1 MSFSP
6 VTFIELLDTR
16 EMRSHHR
23 QKLISLHK
31 SALIQLSINSPG
43 SEKNSSII
51 TDIFSEGLRSIL
63 KTFDESIIEYSSETQ
78 NNTGPQAFI
87 TIALPAMK
95 IKKKTNSMELSH
107 PLGRLWDIDVYD
119 IDKRLLSRKEF
130 GLPERQCYICKKP
143 AHVCSRS
150 QRHSQEELKAFIL
163 DIYQSYSD
171 RIRIS

>member
-1 MSFSP
+1 MNYSP
-6 VTFIELLDTR
+6 VTLTEMLDAR

-23 QKLISLHK
+23 QKLICLHK

-43 SEKNSSII
+43 SEKNSSVI
-51 TDIFSEGLRSIL
+51 TEIFSEGLRSIL
-63 KTFDESIIEYSSETQ
+63 KKFDESIIEYNSETQ
-78 NNTGPQAFI
+78 SNTGPQAFI
-87 TIALPAMK
+87 AIALPARK
-95 IKKKTNSMELSH
+95 IKMKTSSIELSH

-119 IDKRLLSRKEF
+119 VDKRLLSRKEL
-130 GLPERQCYICKKP
+130 GLPERLCYICREP

-150 QRHSQEELKAFIL
+150 QRHTQEDLKAFIL